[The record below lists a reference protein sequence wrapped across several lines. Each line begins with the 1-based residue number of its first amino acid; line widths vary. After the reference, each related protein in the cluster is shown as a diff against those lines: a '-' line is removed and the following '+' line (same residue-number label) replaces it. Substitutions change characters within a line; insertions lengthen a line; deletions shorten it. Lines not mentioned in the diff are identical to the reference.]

1 MRRLA
6 LVPVVALLAGL
17 GLSACGSNNSDQQA
31 VLAALD
37 ASLASARNFVFVDQ
51 DLVHRTTVT
60 GEVADSF
67 RYSMLLSLD
76 GATQWQE
83 VVRDNSVA
91 DLFSGPAALTRYAGA
106 GSSPADDVLA
116 DYASLRPLLPAGI
129 PTPNFSML
137 PRTQVVDPSLGLRAL
152 QAGKWV
158 VDPTGAPT
166 LPSIGND
173 SQQLLTDPF
182 TEPLVFLAAVRQT
195 IDLSPP
201 YFVKLFRPASLT
213 PTYKPGDDPFPPP
226 GPGVKR
232 YDVVEPAL
240 PTLSASSLGSKPAPP
255 TNADFRKLAI
265 YVQGGKV
272 VAVREDYDTL
282 DRLQK
287 LARNYQIPLKLSA
300 AAGPILEDRIGE
312 LITELVQPTAPVP
325 FRVHEET
332 MLLSY
337 PATPPPI
344 TLPNPAVTASLS
356 FIPGQ
361 GPPTTTATS

>member
-6 LVPVVALLAGL
+6 LLPVVGLLAGL
-17 GLSACGSNNSDQQA
+17 GLAACGSNNSDQQA

-37 ASLASARNFVFVDQ
+37 ASLASARTFVFVDQ
-51 DLVHRTTVT
+51 DLQHRTTVT
-60 GEVADSF
+60 GTIADSF
-67 RYSMLLSLD
+67 RYSMLLSVD
-76 GATQWQE
+76 GVPQWQE
-83 VVRDNSVA
+83 VVRDNAVA
-91 DLFSGPAALTRYAGA
+91 DLFSGPAALAHYAGA
-106 GSSPADDVLA
+106 GSSPAEDVVA
-116 DYASLRPLLPAGI
+116 DYASLRPLLPSGI

-152 QAGKWV
+152 QEGKWV
-158 VDPTGAPT
+158 VDPTGAPA
-166 LPSIGND
+166 LPTTGND
-173 SQQLLTDPF
+173 TQALLTDPF
-182 TEPLVFLAAVRQT
+182 TEPLIFLAAVRQT
-195 IDLSPP
+195 IDLSSPQD
-201 YFVKLFRPASLT
+201 VKLFRPASLT

-232 YDVVEPAL
+232 YDLVEPGL
-240 PTLSASSLGSKPAPP
+240 PVLGPTSLGSKPSPP

-265 YVQGGKV
+265 YVQNGKV
-272 VAVREDYDTL
+272 IAVREDYDTL

-300 AAGPILEDRIGE
+300 AAGPVLEDRIGE
-312 LITELVQPTAPVP
+312 LITELVQPQASVP

-344 TLPNPAVTASLS
+344 TLPSPAVTASLS
-356 FIPGQ
+356 FLPGQ
-361 GPPTTTATS
+361 GAATTTATS